1 MVVIFIT
8 RGQNNNCNCPRTEA
22 DCISVMSNA
31 AVTIFESKALFD
43 ISKQSS
49 NFFSTFRNSLRNFEA
64 LFELSCENSILSMK
78 WRSKFRLTFRGLARF
93 FANGKTIAVS
103 KKQRKFEE
111 NSFGSKYR
119 PFSKVFETFRRNS
132 SKFVLITFAQYCTRV
147 WESCRPVTPILHCK
161 LYDQHRKLAP
171 DICDD
176 SQTNTEN
183 WRAITCCDSYTTVR
197 PTQKTG
203 A

>member
-1 MVVIFIT
+1 MFTKNIISLAIQSAKKYWAHGCHLYYKLGLHKQSIFPFKT
-8 RGQNNNCNCPRTEA
+8 SLGQNNNCNCPQTEA

-64 LFELSCENSILSMK
+64 LFELSCENSILLAK
-78 WRSKFRLTFRGLARF
+78 CRSKFRLNFRGLARF

-103 KKQRKFEE
+103 QKQRNFEE

-119 PFSKVFETFRRNS
+119 SFSKVFETFRRNS
-132 SKFVLITFAQYCTRV
+132 FSLLLHNTVDGILIMEQ
-147 WESCRPVTPILHCK
+147 
-161 LYDQHRKLAP
+161 
-171 DICDD
+171 
-176 SQTNTEN
+176 
-183 WRAITCCDSYTTVR
+183 
-197 PTQKTG
+197 
-203 A
+203 